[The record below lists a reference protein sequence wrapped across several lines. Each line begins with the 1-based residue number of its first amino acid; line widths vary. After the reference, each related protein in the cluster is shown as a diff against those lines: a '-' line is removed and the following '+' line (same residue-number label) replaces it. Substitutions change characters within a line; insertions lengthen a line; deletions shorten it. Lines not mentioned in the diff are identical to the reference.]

1 MKIIKVIIYSFFIC
15 TFIFLSIKIDAQT
28 VTVENS
34 IKIQNNRHQDKEE
47 YYKALIYESNME
59 GYRLRNEDVI
69 LTFSEG
75 FECVLYSA
83 NTLLNKGIKIDTASY
98 QTEFSCKFILPV
110 FSISEDRN
118 IIATYVKVSK

>member
-15 TFIFLSIKIDAQT
+15 TFIFLIIKIDAQT
-28 VTVENS
+28 VTVEKS
-34 IKIQNNRHQDKEE
+34 IKIQKNKHPDKEE

-98 QTEFSCKFILPV
+98 QTEFSSKFILPI

-118 IIATYVKVSK
+118 IIATYLKVSK